1 MTFRYF
7 LQQTFESEEIIRDG
21 SGAFCWSGYGRF
33 VEVIGSNSS
42 SPWVLT
48 QPKVY
53 KKHDI
58 GLSPQKDFHE
68 VSDDTSVIFLTLYKK
83 YMILA
88 TFFCDSIM
96 FVQNCKS
103 QRQ

>member
-1 MTFRYF
+1 MIVVQTTNISVLVSHFSELDSRVKYRWHLGTF

-58 GLSPQKDFHE
+58 GLSPQKDFQE
-68 VSDDTSVIFLTLYKK
+68 VSDDASVIFSTL
-83 YMILA
+83 
-88 TFFCDSIM
+88 
-96 FVQNCKS
+96 
-103 QRQ
+103 